1 MTFVLDPAAVAA
13 GYRIEVHDS
22 LGSTS
27 TQALARARAGEPG
40 PLWVVTGEQTG
51 GRGRRGK
58 GWSWV
63 AGNHAA
69 SLLWPVPPG
78 LAPDRVAT
86 LGFVAGVAVERAL
99 RRACGPGTDGRA
111 PDFRLKWPND
121 VLLDGAK
128 LVGILL
134 EMETLPGRGAF
145 VTVGVGV
152 NVAGAP
158 DGLPYAATSLAQ
170 AGYAVDAPG
179 LFRLL
184 TGAWVEAE
192 RIWDE
197 GRGFAGIREAWL
209 SAAAGLNGPVSV
221 QTGGRMVSGIFET
234 IDEGGRLVV
243 RLAEGDRVAVT
254 AGEVHFGTA
263 ATAA

>member
-1 MTFVLDPAAVAA
+1 MTFVLDPAATAA
-13 GYRIEVHDS
+13 GYRLEVHDS

-40 PLWVVTGEQTG
+40 PLWVVTREQTG

-58 GWSWV
+58 GWSWIP
-63 AGNHAA
+63 GNHAA
-69 SLLWPVPPG
+69 SLLWPVPAG

-99 RRACGPGTDGRA
+99 RRACGPGMDGRS

-134 EMETLPGRGAF
+134 EMETLPDRRAV
-145 VTVGVGV
+145 VTVGIGV

-158 DGLPYAATSLAQ
+158 DGLPYRATSLAA
-170 AGYAVDAPG
+170 AGYPVDAPG

-184 TGAWVEAE
+184 SAAWVEAE
-192 RIWDE
+192 RLWDE
-197 GRGFAGIREAWL
+197 GRDFSRIRDAWL
-209 SAAAGLNGPVSV
+209 GAAAGLGGPVNV
-221 QTGGRMVSGIFET
+221 QAGGRSVAGTFET

-243 RLAEGDRVAVT
+243 RLADGGHLAVS

>member
-1 MTFVLDPAAVAA
+1 MTFVLDPAATAA

-27 TQALARARAGEPG
+27 TQALERARAGAPG
-40 PLWVVTGEQTG
+40 PLWVVTREQTG

-58 GWSWV
+58 GWGWIK
-63 AGNHAA
+63 GNHAA
-69 SLLWPVPPG
+69 SLLWPVPAG

-86 LGFVAGVAVERAL
+86 LGFVAGVAVDRAL
-99 RRACGPGTDGRA
+99 RRACGPGPDGRA

-121 VLLDGAK
+121 VLLAGAK

-134 EMETLPGRGAF
+134 EMENLPSRGPV
-145 VTVGVGV
+145 VTIGIGI
-152 NVAGAP
+152 NVTGAP
-158 DGLPYAATSLAQ
+158 EGLPYAATSLAQ
-170 AGYAVDAPG
+170 AGHAVDAPG

-184 TGAWVEAE
+184 SGAWVEVE

-197 GRGFAGIREAWL
+197 GRGFPRIREAWL
-209 SAAAGLNGPVSV
+209 AAAAGLGGPVSV
-221 QTGGRMVSGIFET
+221 QAGGRIVTGTFET

-243 RLAEGDRVAVT
+243 RLADGGQVAVS
-254 AGEVHFGTA
+254 AGEVHFGAA

>member
-1 MTFVLDPAAVAA
+1 MTFVLDPAAIAA

-27 TQALARARAGEPG
+27 TQALERARAGEAG
-40 PLWVVTGEQTG
+40 PLWVVTREQTG

-58 GWSWV
+58 GWGWI

-86 LGFVAGVAVERAL
+86 LGFVAGIAVERAL
-99 RRACGPGTDGRA
+99 RRACGPGTTGVA

-121 VLLDGAK
+121 VLLGGAK

-145 VTVGVGV
+145 VTVGIGV

-158 DGLPYAATSLAQ
+158 DGLPYAATSLTE
-170 AGYAVDAPG
+170 AGHAVDAPG

-192 RIWDE
+192 RLWDE
-197 GRGFAGIREAWL
+197 GRGFLRIRDAWL
-209 SAAAGLNGPVSV
+209 AAAVGLGGPVSV
-221 QTGGRMVSGIFET
+221 QTGARAMTGTFET

-243 RLAEGDRVAVT
+243 RLADGERVAIS

>member
-1 MTFVLDPAAVAA
+1 MTFVLDPAATAA
-13 GYRIEVHDS
+13 GHRIEVHDS

-27 TQALARARAGEPG
+27 TQALDCARAGEPG
-40 PLWVVTGEQTG
+40 PLWVVAREQTG

-58 GWSWV
+58 GWSWIP
-63 AGNHAA
+63 GNHAA
-69 SLLWPVPPG
+69 SLLWPVPAG

-99 RRACGPGTDGRA
+99 RRACGPGTAGAA

-121 VLLDGAK
+121 VLLGGAK

-134 EMETLPGRGAF
+134 EMETLPGQGAV
-145 VTVGVGV
+145 VTVGIGI

-158 DGLPYAATSLAQ
+158 EGLPYAATSLAE

-184 TGAWVEAE
+184 TASWVEAE
-192 RIWDE
+192 RLWDE
-197 GRGFAGIREAWL
+197 GRGFARIRDAWL
-209 SAAAGLNGPVSV
+209 SAAAGLGGPVRV
-221 QTGGRMVSGIFET
+221 QTGGRTEAGTFET

-243 RLAEGDRVAVT
+243 RLAEGGRVAVS
-254 AGEVHFGTA
+254 AGEVHFGAA

>member
-1 MTFVLDPAAVAA
+1 MLDPAAISA

-27 TQALARARAGEPG
+27 TQALARAREGAPG
-40 PLWVVTGEQTG
+40 PLWIVTGEQTG

-58 GWSWV
+58 GWGWV

-69 SLLWPVPPG
+69 SLLWPVPAG
-78 LAPDRVAT
+78 VAPDRVAT

-99 RRACGPGTDGRA
+99 RRACGPGTDGQA
-111 PDFRLKWPND
+111 PDFQLKWPND
-121 VLLDGAK
+121 VLLGGAK

-134 EMETLPGRGAF
+134 EMETLPGRGAV
-145 VTVGVGV
+145 VTVGIGI
-152 NVAGAP
+152 NVTGAP
-158 DGLPYAATSLAQ
+158 TGLPYAATSLAQ
-170 AGYAVDAPG
+170 AGYAVDAHG

-184 TGAWVEAE
+184 SAAWIEAE
-192 RIWDE
+192 RLWDE
-197 GRGFAGIREAWL
+197 GRGFSRIREAWL
-209 SAAAGLNGPVSV
+209 ASAAGLGGPVSV
-221 QTGGRMVSGIFET
+221 QSGGRTVTGAFET

-243 RLAEGDRVAVT
+243 RLPEGGRIAVS
-254 AGEVHFGTA
+254 AGEVHFGAA

>member
-1 MTFVLDPAAVAA
+1 MTFVLDPAATAA
-13 GYRIEVHDS
+13 GYRLEVHDT

-27 TQALARARAGEPG
+27 TQALERARAGEPG
-40 PLWVVTGEQTG
+40 PLWVVTREQTG

-58 GWSWV
+58 GWGWIP
-63 AGNHAA
+63 GNHAA
-69 SLLWPVPPG
+69 SLLWPVPAG

-99 RRACGPGTDGRA
+99 CRACGPVSA

-121 VLLDGAK
+121 VLLGGAK

-134 EMETLPGRGAF
+134 ERETLPGRGAF
-145 VTVGVGV
+145 VTVGIGV

-158 DGLPYAATSLAQ
+158 GGLPYRATSLAE
-170 AGYAVDAPG
+170 AGLAVDAPG

-184 TGAWVEAE
+184 SASWIEAE
-192 RIWDE
+192 RLWDE
-197 GRGFAGIREAWL
+197 GRGFSRIRQSWL
-209 SAAAGLNGPVSV
+209 STAAGLGGPVTV
-221 QTGGRMVSGIFET
+221 QTGGRTATGTFET
-234 IDEGGRLVV
+234 IDEGGRLIV
-243 RLAEGDRVAVT
+243 RLPDGSPLPVS

>member
-1 MTFVLDPAAVAA
+1 MTFGLDPAAMAA
-13 GYRIEVHDS
+13 GYRLEVHDS

-27 TQALARARAGEPG
+27 TQALERARDGETG
-40 PLWVVTGEQTG
+40 PLWVVAREQTG

-69 SLLWPVPPG
+69 SLLWPVPSG

-86 LGFVAGVAVERAL
+86 LGFVAGIAVERAL
-99 RRACGPGTDGRA
+99 RRACGPVTGRGC

-121 VLLDGAK
+121 VLLGGAK

-134 EMETLPGRGAF
+134 ERETLPGSGAV
-145 VTVGVGV
+145 VTIGIGI
-152 NVAGAP
+152 NVTGAP
-158 DGLPYAATSLAQ
+158 EGLPYAATSLAQ
-170 AGYAVDAPG
+170 AGCIVDAPG

-184 TGAWVEAE
+184 TGTWVEVE
-192 RIWDE
+192 RLWDE
-197 GRGFAGIREAWL
+197 GRGFSHIRDAWL
-209 SAAAGLNGPVSV
+209 ASAAGLGGPVSV
-221 QTGGRMVSGIFET
+221 QAGGRSVTGTFES

-243 RLAEGDRVAVT
+243 RLPEGDRLAVS
-254 AGEVHFGTA
+254 AGEVHFGSA

>member
-1 MTFVLDPAAVAA
+1 MTFVLDPAATAA
-13 GYRIEVHDS
+13 GYRLEVHDS

-27 TQALARARAGEPG
+27 TQALERARAGEPG
-40 PLWVVTGEQTG
+40 PLWVVTREQTG

-58 GWSWV
+58 GWGWIP
-63 AGNHAA
+63 GNHAA
-69 SLLWPVPPG
+69 SLLWPVPAG

-99 RRACGPGTDGRA
+99 RRACGPGVEGRG

-145 VTVGVGV
+145 VTVGIGI

-170 AGYAVDAPG
+170 AGCAVDAPG

-184 TGAWVEAE
+184 SAAWVEAE
-192 RIWDE
+192 RLWDE
-197 GRGFAGIREAWL
+197 GRGFPCIRQSWL
-209 SAAAGLNGPVSV
+209 SAAAGLGGTVNV
-221 QTGGRMVSGIFET
+221 QSGGRTASGTFET

-243 RLAEGDRVAVT
+243 RLHDGTPLAVS

>member
-1 MTFVLDPAAVAA
+1 
-13 GYRIEVHDS
+13 
-22 LGSTS
+22 
-27 TQALARARAGEPG
+27 RARAGEAG
-40 PLWVVTGEQTG
+40 PLWVVAREQTG

-58 GWSWV
+58 GWSWIQ
-63 AGNHAA
+63 GNHAA

-99 RRACGPGTDGRA
+99 RRACGPGTDGPS

-121 VLLDGAK
+121 VLLGGAK

-134 EMETLPGRGAF
+134 EMETLPSRGAF
-145 VTVGVGV
+145 VTVGIGI
-152 NVAGAP
+152 NVTGAP

-170 AGYAVDAPG
+170 AGYAVDASG

-184 TGAWVEAE
+184 TGAWIEAE
-192 RIWDE
+192 RLWDR
-197 GRGFAGIREAWL
+197 GRGFSRIRDAWL
-209 SAAAGLNGPVSV
+209 AAAAGLGGPVIV
-221 QTGGRMVSGIFET
+221 QVGGRSVTGIFET

-243 RLAEGDRVAVT
+243 RVPEGDAIAVS
-254 AGEVHFGTA
+254 AGEVHFGAA